1 MIHVAIVEDDMKYT
15 QLLSGYIER
24 FSQEKNEKIDVVTFA
39 DGDDIVDEYKAN
51 YDIIFMDIQMKHMDG
66 LKTAQHIRK
75 VDRDVILIFITNMA
89 QYAIQ
94 GYSVN
99 AMDYV
104 LKPVSY
110 FAFSEELV
118 KAIRKLK
125 ESASAFVAIKQEG
138 GFLRLDVKKIV
149 YIESQGHTILIHTE
163 DYEYKTIGTMKN
175 YEQQLSE
182 QKFTR
187 CNNGYLINLRYVEGV
202 QQSSVIV
209 AGKTLQISRPRKKA
223 FMDALTDYVGGE
235 FI

>member
-24 FSQEKNEKIDVVTFA
+24 FSQERNEKIDVVTFA

-110 FAFSEELV
+110 FAFSEELD

-125 ESASAFVAIKQEG
+125 ESASAFIAIKQEG

-163 DYEYKTIGTMKN
+163 DYVYKTIGTMKN
-175 YEQQLSE
+175 YEQQLAE

-202 QQSSVIV
+202 QQSSVTV

>member
-1 MIHVAIVEDDMKYT
+1 MIHVAIVEDDIKYI
-15 QLLSGYIER
+15 QLLSGYIDR
-24 FSQEKNEKIDVVTFA
+24 FSQEKNEKIEIATFM
-39 DGDDIVDEYKAN
+39 DGDDIVYEYKAN

-66 LKTAQHIRK
+66 LKTAKNIRK

-110 FAFSEELV
+110 FAFSEELD
-118 KAIRKLK
+118 KAIRKLN
-125 ESASAFVAIKQEG
+125 ESVSAFVAIKQEG

-163 DYEYKTIGTMKN
+163 NYDYKTIGTMKN
-175 YEQQLSE
+175 YEQQLLN
-182 QKFTR
+182 QQFTR
-187 CNNGYLINLRYVEGV
+187 CNNCYLINLRYVESV
-202 QQSSVIV
+202 QQSSVTV
-209 AGKTLQISRPRKKA
+209 AGRTLQISRPRKKC